1 MSSAKN
7 PVVFCWTSHCGPSSP
22 GAPRR
27 RSSVVSIVANL
38 KIVVCGERWAQ
49 GSILGPVLFVS
60 AFRGQSANKRHR
72 YTEQSGQMCKSS
84 NDSNEAEHRLIDWLI
99 DYSQQL
105 LLCSHPVTNLQSCR
119 ESSAVDANYGIS
131 NPKLTEE
138 NSSCFIQYSSGLEW
152 CDQSKKAACPNNPTP
167 LRTQQRLPGQ
177 GGGGWD
183 LDWDQRALA
192 WCLSSSLNL
201 QMGELSEG
209 SPLMRRQR
217 KTWFFLTQ
225 LQSSSWSLAAEAFQ
239 PGYHTWTQRERES
252 PIRGGLKKAANE
264 TPPALTH
271 RPQSFLYDL
280 LALRECLGFCA

>member
-1 MSSAKN
+1 MSAGFHSWSCPLCVPVQGNICQQTTRIRGTNLAKC
-7 PVVFCWTSHCGPSSP
+7 VK
-22 GAPRR
+22 A
-27 RSSVVSIVANL
+27 L
-38 KIVVCGERWAQ
+38 K
-49 GSILGPVLFVS
+49 
-60 AFRGQSANKRHR
+60 N
-72 YTEQSGQMCKSS
+72 
-84 NDSNEAEHRLIDWLI
+84 SNEAEHWLIDWLI

-105 LLCSHPVTNLQSCR
+105 LLCSHPDTNLQICR
-119 ESSAVDANYGIS
+119 ERSAVDASYGIS
-131 NPKLTEE
+131 NSKLMEE
-138 NSSCFIQYSSGLEW
+138 NSGCFNRCSSGLDW
-152 CDQSKKAACPNNPTP
+152 QSNKAARPNNPTP
-167 LRTQQRLPGQ
+167 LGTQQRLPGH

-239 PGYHTWTQRERES
+239 PGYHTWTQRERERES

-271 RPQSFLYDL
+271 RRQSFLHDL